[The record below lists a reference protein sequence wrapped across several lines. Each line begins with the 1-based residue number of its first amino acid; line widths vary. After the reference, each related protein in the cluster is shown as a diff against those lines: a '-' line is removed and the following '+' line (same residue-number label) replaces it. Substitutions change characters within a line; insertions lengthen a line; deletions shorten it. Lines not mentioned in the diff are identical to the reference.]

1 MTDATYLH
9 HQWGAY
15 PPHSEVTL
23 THGACD
29 TVTYTNRLTSYSDTL
44 IEFVLSGHTFV
55 VIQGGGNA
63 PDIMY
68 TTAAVG
74 WISPEPLSLGEG
86 ETGTVQICPMGLS

>member
-1 MTDATYLH
+1 MDTDLH
-9 HQWGAY
+9 YQWSNH
-15 PPHSEVTL
+15 PPYSEVTINQ
-23 THGACD
+23 GAVCD

-55 VIQGGGNA
+55 VVQGDGNQ
-63 PDIMY
+63 PDKLF
-68 TTAAVG
+68 TTAAIG